1 MAQKIQS
8 HVRGY
13 LFRNKRAKAL
23 KRLQEAGKKP
33 QAVEED
39 DFMMNEVDEMLK
51 IDKEF
56 DAEEFFDVKHENLVK
71 YPNLMMD

>member
-1 MAQKIQS
+1 
-8 HVRGY
+8 VRGY

>member
-1 MAQKIQS
+1 M
-8 HVRGY
+8 RGY

>member
-1 MAQKIQS
+1 M
-8 HVRGY
+8 RGY

-56 DAEEFFDVKHENLVK
+56 DAEEFFDVRHENLVK